1 MRPIVY
7 VWIFLAIAILLT
19 AFDVF
24 GGTVVLP
31 ERFANDTVISKNSAA
46 YKALVAK
53 TQQIADQLNREQ
65 QARADFEK
73 RVDEDL
79 QTKQDR
85 LEKLEA
91 EHAAANAAKGKSI
104 FGTVLSI
111 AGMALGFISNPFGWI
126 VTRLIGIALALV
138 VGFVIFI
145 LLRRAYRH
153 FRNKKSTEHPFIK

>member
-53 TQQIADQLNREQ
+53 TQQLADQ
-65 QARADFEK
+65 
-73 RVDEDL
+73 
-79 QTKQDR
+79 
-85 LEKLEA
+85 
-91 EHAAANAAKGKSI
+91 
-104 FGTVLSI
+104 
-111 AGMALGFISNPFGWI
+111 
-126 VTRLIGIALALV
+126 
-138 VGFVIFI
+138 
-145 LLRRAYRH
+145 
-153 FRNKKSTEHPFIK
+153 TEP